1 MLVGCIYNAPM
12 CPGWADGEAILDTSL
27 SSAAPVPEILVN
39 TLFAGSDTNSEGYPQ
54 QSEQF
59 WGRIPKF

>member
-27 SSAAPVPEILVN
+27 SSAALVSEILVN
-39 TLFAGSDTNSEGYPQ
+39 GLFAGPDTNSERYTQ

-59 WGRIPKF
+59 LGEDS